1 VGPGLRGLLRGTLT
15 VALCAVLSACS
26 TRPPLNFD
34 IAETERATAARTITE
49 TATRVAV
56 SKVGAKVC
64 RRVAVGISEHDWI
77 RGVVTNIE
85 ANKIRVRIEDPGR
98 FPQVLDGTTIAR
110 GALIS
115 DSPLNWVPC
124 V

>member
-1 VGPGLRGLLRGTLT
+1 M
-15 VALCAVLSACS
+15 ALCTLVSACG
-26 TRPPLNFD
+26 TRPAINPD
-34 IAETERATAARTITE
+34 IAEAERAAVARAITE
-49 TATRVAV
+49 TAARVAV

-64 RRVAVGISEHDWI
+64 RRVSVGISEHDWI
-77 RGVVTNIE
+77 RGMVTEIG
-85 ANKIRVRIEDPGR
+85 ADRIRVRIEDPGR